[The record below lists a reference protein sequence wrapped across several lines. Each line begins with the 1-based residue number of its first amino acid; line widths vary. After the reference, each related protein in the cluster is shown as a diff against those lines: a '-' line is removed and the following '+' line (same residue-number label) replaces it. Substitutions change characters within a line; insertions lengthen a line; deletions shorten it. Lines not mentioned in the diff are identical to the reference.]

1 MDVIKEKET
10 MKHLFAFLSAILLL
24 SACSN
29 STDSDDIIVDP
40 DLHPIV
46 TNTGQLLSV
55 DGSKMH
61 IAYTYDEQGRVTNAE
76 RFDSSWYVVKL
87 IAEYKYDAD
96 RIYITFQE
104 FEELP
109 NGERNHD
116 YSRDYVRDDTL
127 FLQNGRVDSCAG
139 AMRHRNN
146 SFCYKFRYN
155 ERGELT
161 YVRDDNF
168 KRNYWGKL
176 EEKPWYTEIYQ
187 LEWQDG
193 NVLHR
198 TNIDPINRDTT
209 VCTYRYSSLT
219 GSCIVSEPR
228 NVLPDFEPLMQTG
241 YFGKSCKNLFESLE
255 AKAYTT
261 QTAYQLDE
269 QGNVGLV
276 KSNVTWDDGV
286 SHDYAYSI
294 RWSGDN

>member
-29 STDSDDIIVDP
+29 STDSDDVIVDP

-109 NGERNHD
+109 NGEHD
-116 YSRDYVRDDTL
+116 PNYSRDYVRDDTL

-193 NVLHR
+193 NVLRR
-198 TNIDPINRDTT
+198 TNIDPIHRDTT

>member
-1 MDVIKEKET
+1 

-29 STDSDDIIVDP
+29 STDSDDVIVDP

-61 IAYTYDEQGRVTNAE
+61 IAYTYDEQGRVTYAE

-87 IAEYKYDAD
+87 IAEYKYESD

-104 FEELP
+104 FAEMP
-109 NGERNHD
+109 NGERNST

-193 NVLHR
+193 NVLRR
-198 TNIDPINRDTT
+198 TNIDPIHRDTT

-269 QGNVGLV
+269 QGKVGLV
-276 KSNVTWDDGV
+276 KSNVTWDDGT
-286 SHDYAYSI
+286 SLDYAYSI
-294 RWSGDN
+294 KWTRGNW